1 MGLNPANWA
10 IVDKLQGQN
19 NQKSIGQETGWTGSG
34 GGASWESPAPAPAPV
49 APAYNPYAAAQ
60 RAESARIARERSATE
75 AYLADQEAMA
85 RQAQGR
91 LGQQRQIG
99 QQNIE
104 GSYTTALNDLIESAA
119 KAQRDYELTSGRN
132 REDNVSARAATD
144 QSVNAMS
151 SGLQRLLG
159 SRGAGNSS
167 AAQILAPFAVAKQ
180 GASRLGE
187 IQGTY
192 GRNMQNL
199 DTSYG
204 DVKSEEQKQ
213 REALAREKQL
223 KAQELEA
230 GLSQAEIGILQQ
242 LSGLGLERAR
252 LNDQNYNDIRSSAQ
266 GYNNQISSLLD
277 RINSLG
283 SQYQGAVKP
292 LAGVRFSAPELAQY
306 NTSALSSGRAQQA
319 GVPSPV
325 ADLVGQYFPT
335 LLGEDRKREQ
345 Q

>member
-1 MGLNPANWA
+1 MHQPTTPPPFVPVTPGPEA
-10 IVDKLQGQN
+10 
-19 NQKSIGQETGWTGSG
+19 T
-34 GGASWESPAPAPAPV
+34 PAPAPYDAQ
-49 APAYNPYAAAQ
+49 AAAV
-60 RAESARIARERSATE
+60 RAQAAAAARERAATE
-75 AYLADQEAMA
+75 AYLADQEALA

-104 GSYTTALNDLIESAA
+104 GSYTTALNDLMESAA
-119 KAQRDYELTSGRN
+119 RAQRDYELTSSRN

-213 REALAREKQL
+213 REALAEQKRL

-230 GLSQAEIGILQQ
+230 GLSQAEIGILEQ

-252 LNDQNYNDIRSSAQ
+252 LNNQNYNDIRSSAQ

-283 SQYQGAVKP
+283 AQYTGAVKP
-292 LAGVRFSAPELAQY
+292 LEGVRFTAPELAQY
-306 NTSALSSGRAQQA
+306 NTSALSSGARAQQA

-335 LLGEDRKREQ
+335 LLGEDRRREQ
-345 Q
+345 